1 MKRIGILVGLSAV
14 AAGIS
19 VAPGMGATQQPAQR
33 AGDYIVVLK
42 DSAAKGAAVDPTS
55 VVDGMN
61 GVTVDSVYRSTVRG
75 FSAKLTPEAVHALR
89 IDPKVA
95 YVERDGT
102 VRTPVQEA
110 DHRGPKGVAGQQ
122 LPNGVKRVGA
132 MQNKALKVGDG
143 VDQRADVDVA
153 VLDTG
158 VDKSHPDLNVVRSV
172 NCSGVQK
179 CVDNSGADGDGHGSN
194 VAGVIGGL
202 DNKTGY
208 LGVAPGAR
216 LWSLKILNDEGS
228 GNSSELIAGLD
239 WVTAHADKIEVAN
252 ISAGYDDSSNAVKQ
266 AVDRAVAKGVVVVV
280 SAGNERKDV
289 KNAKYHTPA
298 DVPDAITVSALSDA
312 DGKPGG
318 KGEYGWCNKK
328 NRNKDDS
335 LWIDHVNGGG
345 SDFGRGV
352 DIAAPGDCI
361 QSTFK
366 NGEYSNYSGT
376 SQAAPHV
383 AGAAAWLASG
393 GNDPKNRADV
403 MAIRATILKAGNSGW
418 TDNSNDGVKEP
429 LLDLHDPKVFKG
441 TFSK

>member
-1 MKRIGILVGLSAV
+1 MKRVGILVGLSAV

-33 AGDYIVVLK
+33 PGDYIVVLK
-42 DSAAKGAAVDPTS
+42 DSAAADPTS
-55 VVDGMN
+55 VVEGMN
-61 GVTVDSVYRSTVRG
+61 GVSVASVYRSTVQG

-89 IDPKVA
+89 TDPKVA
-95 YVERDGT
+95 YVERDG
-102 VRTPVQEA
+102 VGRAPVEKADRPGSEA
-110 DHRGPKGVAGQQ
+110 VAGQQ

-132 MQNKALKVGDG
+132 TQNKALKIGDG
-143 VDQRADVDVA
+143 VDQRVDVDVA

-158 VDKSHPDLNVVRSV
+158 IDKSHPDLNVVRSV
-172 NCSGVQK
+172 NCSGVQE
-179 CVDNSGADGDGHGSN
+179 CEDNSGADGDGHGSN

-208 LGVAPGAR
+208 TGVAPGAR

-228 GNSSELIAGLD
+228 GSSSELVAGLD

-252 ISAGYDDSSNAVKQ
+252 ISAGYDDSSNAVKD
-266 AVDRAVAKGVVVVV
+266 AVDRAVAKGIVVVV

-289 KNAKYHTPA
+289 KDAKYHTPA
-298 DVPDAITVSALSDA
+298 DVPDAITVSALSDG

-318 KGEYGWCNKK
+318 KGSFGWCNKK

-345 SDFGRGV
+345 SDFGPGV

-393 GNDPKNRADV
+393 DHKPKNRQDV
-403 MAIRATILKAGNSGW
+403 MAIRAAILKAGNSGW
-418 TDNSNDGVKEP
+418 TDNSGDGVKEP
-429 LLDLHDPKVFKG
+429 LLD
-441 TFSK
+441 